1 MLNGGLIY
9 KFELIVWLRMHVSID
24 VIFIFAFSLLF
35 IIPLNVQIKL
45 SMFTCFTFEWDIYL
59 NFRD

>member
-1 MLNGGLIY
+1 M
-9 KFELIVWLRMHVSID
+9 SID

-45 SMFTCFTFEWDIYL
+45 SMFTCFTFE
-59 NFRD
+59 